1 MATNLLSKF
10 NLDGTEITVV
20 DTTARTTANTAK
32 STADTAK
39 STADT
44 AKSTADTAKTNAA
57 TAQTTANSALTKAN
71 TNESNINKILGESR
85 VTVSYDS
92 TTETMTL
99 TTLTHAIS

>member
-44 AKSTADTAKTNAA
+44 AKTNAA

-71 TNESNINKILGESR
+71 TNESNINKILAESR